1 MLHNILNK
9 LKSSTTERNLIICNN
24 KFDISELKEPVLKQ
38 WMVSK
43 LAVWI
48 IYSGKFYN
56 PPFFKNIVSLI
67 NNSFDDIK
75 MIWNMTLLNGRFA
88 ISNKFKSYFMNT
100 IIHEDKNNKIIII
113 HKTIYKI
120 FRFSNYRTIDF
131 IIAGAMKGG
140 TTSAVINFNK
150 HPEIYMNKHEVHYF
164 DHFKNYQRGID
175 WYKSQF
181 DYSDS
186 KKMIGDK
193 APDVMFI
200 YSSLPLLQTLNPFVK
215 ILLFLR
221 NPIER
226 SYSHWKMLKNEYNY
240 TFSYEFNVND
250 ELNNRMDENCFF
262 HNSFW
267 YHTIKRGFYYR
278 HIMEILKF
286 FPRENIYIT
295 ISENVKDNIDEEYQ
309 KIFKF
314 LEVSELHTNF
324 TLDYVS
330 KTSDNLHKNSKIYK
344 KLKTLFTD
352 DVRKLEKFLGY
363 KTNWW

>member
-1 MLHNILNK
+1 MLNILHK
-9 LKSSTTERNLIICNN
+9 LK
-24 KFDISELKEPVLKQ
+24 VLKQ
-38 WMVSK
+38 HRNLLICDNTLDVSILEESFLKKWMVAN

-56 PPFFKNIVSLI
+56 PPFFNNIISLI
-67 NNSFDDIK
+67 NNTFDDIQ
-75 MIWNMTLLNGRFA
+75 MIWNMTLLNGFFV
-88 ISNKFKSYFMNT
+88 ISNKFKSYFSSQL
-100 IIHEDKNNKIIII
+100 IYEDTVNKLIVI
-113 HKTIYKI
+113 HKLKYTI
-120 FRFSNYRTIDF
+120 FRFKKYRTIDF

-140 TTSAVINFNK
+140 TSSAVINFNK
-150 HPEIYMNKHEVHYF
+150 HPEIYINKHEVHYF

-181 DYSDS
+181 DYS
-186 KKMIGDK
+186 KKIIGDK

-200 YSSLPLLQTLNPFVK
+200 YSSLSLLQTLNPFVK

-240 TFSYEFNVND
+240 NWSYEFNVND
-250 ELNNRMDENCFF
+250 ELNHRMDENCFF
-262 HNSFW
+262 NNSFW

-314 LEVSELHTNF
+314 LEVSELHAEF

-330 KTSDNLHKNSKIYK
+330 KTSEHLHKNSKIYK
-344 KLKTLFTD
+344 KLKTIFTD
-352 DVRKLEKFLGY
+352 DVRNLEQFLGY